1 MFNDPPVSGG
11 YNNNLGMKKNTK
23 LSILGCLAVF
33 LMLSSCKGK
42 ETKTEKEDDRWS
54 VRMAQSEMVRFPEA
68 WMIEKAKSPRWGYT
82 HGCVAKAM
90 LDMFDYTGDSVYY
103 NYAKGYADTLITK
116 EGQIK
121 TYRMDKFNID
131 NINPGKILFR
141 LYKATGNQ
149 RYKIAIDT
157 LVAQMAIHPR
167 TKEGGYWHKKI
178 YPHQMWLDGIYMAS
192 PFLAEYAK
200 DFNKP
205 EIFDDVINQ
214 IKLMDKNS
222 YDSKAG
228 LFYHGWDESKEQK
241 WADKST
247 GRSPNFWTRSIGWY
261 AMALVDV
268 LDYLPQNHSE
278 RNDVIE
284 IINKIAKGAVKW
296 QDEKSGVWYQVT
308 NKGDKEGN
316 YLESSGSSM
325 LVGFLYKAMN
335 KGYIG
340 KEYKAAADKGF
351 DGLVKEFIKKED
363 NGTYTITNCCAVAG
377 LGGEKKYRD
386 GSFEY
391 YISEP
396 VIENDPKSVPTF
408 IWAAMEHEKS
418 MLK

>member
-1 MFNDPPVSGG
+1 
-11 YNNNLGMKKNTK
+11 MKKYIK
-23 LSILGCLAVF
+23 FSLIGCFGILLFLSA
-33 LMLSSCKGK
+33 CKQEQK
-42 ETKTEKEDDRWS
+42 KTQETKEDDRWS
-54 VRMAQSEMVRFPEA
+54 VRMAQSEMTRFPEA

-90 LDMFDYTGDSVYY
+90 LDMFDYTQDSVYF
-103 NYAKGYADTLITK
+103 NYARGYADTLITQD
-116 EGQIK
+116 GQIK
-121 TYRMDKFNID
+121 TYSMAKFNID

-141 LYKATGNQ
+141 LYKSTGDQ
-149 RYKIAIDT
+149 RYKAAIDT
-157 LVAQMAIHPR
+157 LVAQMNIHPR
-167 TKEGGYWHKKI
+167 TKEGGFWHKQI

-205 EIFDDVINQ
+205 EVFDDVVKQ

-222 YDSKAG
+222 YDPKTG

-241 WADKST
+241 WADKTT

-268 LDYLPQNHSE
+268 LDYLPQEHE
-278 RNDVIE
+278 GRKDILE
-284 IINKIAKGAVKW
+284 IIDRVAKGMVAW
-296 QDEKSGVWYQVT
+296 QDEKTGTWYQVT
-308 NKGDKEGN
+308 NMGDKEGN

-325 LVGFLYKAMN
+325 LVYFLYKAMN
-335 KGYIG
+335 KGYISG
-340 KEYKAAADKGF
+340 EYKAAADKGF
-351 DGLVKEFIKKED
+351 GGLVKEFIKKEAD
-363 NGTYTITNCCAVAG
+363 GTYTITNCCAVAG
-377 LGGEKKYRD
+377 LGGEKVYRD

-418 MLK
+418 GITK